1 MPGVSARGKENIRVP
16 TCPESWSAGRKIL
29 NVPEVA
35 AHGKE
40 NTQHARGVD
49 LRDQNT
55 QYARGFNSREEEG
68 NGLNMPGVLSRGK
81 KKIGG

>member
-16 TCPESWSAGRKIL
+16 TCPESWSAGREIL

-40 NTQHARGVD
+40 NTQHARGVG
-49 LRDQNT
+49 LRDQKYST
-55 QYARGFNSREEEG
+55 C
-68 NGLNMPGVLSRGK
+68 PGS
-81 KKIGG
+81 